1 MIAAAVLW
9 VPKDCWRYSHLSKQ
23 VELVPFHQCAFAL
36 FVQRALP
43 YSCVLI
49 AADES
54 LCSSKMIR
62 Y

>member
-36 FVQRALP
+36 SVQRALLHP
-43 YSCVLI
+43 CVLI
-49 AADES
+49 AAD
-54 LCSSKMIR
+54 
-62 Y
+62 